1 MDYSYYGLFVP
12 SVKYSHNINCWCE
25 GLPPGAHP
33 TGCLSN
39 ASRPRCSCGVLLLTT
54 SFDEISNASWSLTAA
69 VSFAA
74 DIHKS
79 SFDQASIVMAS
90 QRCLAVVSAAPT
102 STALPRSWLLNK
114 LPATCGYWSTA
125 SNFNANITSIHV
137 YNANSETYRHTH
149 RPIHSP

>member
-1 MDYSYYGLFVP
+1 MGGLFVPWTIRKMDYSYVGLFVRWTFRTMDYSYYGLFVP

-102 STALPRSWLLNK
+102 STALPRS
-114 LPATCGYWSTA
+114 
-125 SNFNANITSIHV
+125 
-137 YNANSETYRHTH
+137 
-149 RPIHSP
+149 